1 MLSEKSLAQAMT
13 LETYICEE
21 THWNAGWGG
30 GLTFAWISS
39 VFQGNCTCIT

>member
-21 THWNAGWGG
+21 THSNVGWGG
-30 GLTFAWISS
+30 GVDICVVFLS
-39 VFQGNCTCIT
+39 VSR